1 MSTQRLM
8 GYTVCLSIF
17 AYGLNFA
24 TQLRCGIDTVE
35 SNFEVWLKKNM
46 EVKISWHCPFNMWFG
61 WDQSTLAGGRVRTY
75 LSDHHGFTFFF
86 VQTDHWFR
94 PLALQSAVAYS
105 YNLDAVLLWF
115 QLQFTLWFQLK
126 FILWF
131 QLQFTLWFQLKFYF
145 GCLYS

>member
-1 MSTQRLM
+1 
-8 GYTVCLSIF
+8 
-17 AYGLNFA
+17 
-24 TQLRCGIDTVE
+24 
-35 SNFEVWLKKNM
+35 
-46 EVKISWHCPFNMWFG
+46 MWFG

-94 PLALQSAVAYS
+94 PLALQSAAAYS

-131 QLQFTLWFQLKFYF
+131 QLQFTLWFQLQFYF